1 VYCFVG
7 TTRNARRQAE
17 PQNTGAEKLP
27 EHMQVMDL
35 ADGGPAWLV
44 DIDAASFVRLR
55 PSATHYSLPYL
66 LHDEGAAWQ
75 QALGVAGDMLS
86 DMEHPIRNDVALAE
100 RHLDLR
106 QTTDSLHGGDPAG
119 LQKVTPM
126 ARGVFQSPT

>member
-1 VYCFVG
+1 
-7 TTRNARRQAE
+7 
-17 PQNTGAEKLP
+17 
-27 EHMQVMDL
+27 MDL
-35 ADGGPAWLV
+35 ADGPAWLV
-44 DIDAASFVRLR
+44 NIDAASFVRLR

-119 LQKVTPM
+119 LQKVTTH
-126 ARGVFQSPT
+126 ARELLRPTRDTTLLPAAAS